1 MKEGRD
7 STWYVHTRAFQY
19 ICFDKE
25 SFIDYRPFS
34 SSEIVF
40 LGDNLMHKIYGQGV
54 VIVKLLNGIE
64 NKYLKFY
71 MLLDFFLKMFSTIF
85 FDKVGKEMHIK

>member
-7 STWYVHTRAFQY
+7 PTWYVETRAFQY
-19 ICFDKE
+19 ICFDKK
-25 SFIDYRPFS
+25 SFINYQPFS
-34 SSEIVF
+34 SSEIMF
-40 LGDNLMHKIYGQGV
+40 LGDNSMQKIYGQGV

-71 MLLDFFLKMFSTIF
+71 MFLDFFKNVLNNF
-85 FDKVGKEMHIK
+85 FW

>member
-1 MKEGRD
+1 VKEGRD
-7 STWYVHTRAFQY
+7 PIWYVHTRAFQY

-25 SFIDYRPFS
+25 SFLDYQPFS

-40 LGDNLMHKIYGQGV
+40 LGDNSMHKIYGQGV

-71 MLLDFFLKMFSTIF
+71 MFLDFSTNF

>member
-1 MKEGRD
+1 VKEGRD
-7 STWYVHTRAFQY
+7 PTWYVHTRVFQY

-25 SFIDYRPFS
+25 SFIDYQPFS
-34 SSEIVF
+34 SSEIMF
-40 LGDNLMHKIYGQGV
+40 LGDNSMHKIYGQGV

-71 MLLDFFLKMFSTIF
+71 MFLDFKKKCFQQFFL
-85 FDKVGKEMHIK
+85 IK